1 MRTDATI
8 RDSYLVKGLLLRTST
23 SVHTHSHGENVKAT
37 DHVNTNTL
45 CRLSLKRYMVYGE
58 MSQSINVKDFV
69 L

>member
-8 RDSYLVKGLLLRTST
+8 RDSYLVKGLLLRT